1 ADPWRFSLTRPNTAQ
16 SNRESATAPSTSGLL
31 KSTMILRQQWYSA
44 KGEEDLSTEDDKQ
57 MSNCGREAMQPRLRP
72 SVTAPQ
78 KCLHKTPLQVNVI
91 TMSTTTAPLPAMAPL
106 IPRFHLFEIDDQP
119 WFPSFLRA
127 RVQDALLA
135 TWVNRTPGLQPA
147 SPARLA
153 ADILEREIGQAS
165 LPSHTF
171 IDFCAGSGGPTP
183 TIERILNRR
192 LAAASL
198 PPATFVLTDLHPNPA
213 SWSRAAAASSNLVY
227 EPDPIDA
234 SAAPPSLLA
243 QHRGSS
249 TVSSSSSS
257 SSATEKTKKK
267 EIFRLFNLAFHHFP
281 DPLARRILRDTLST
295 SSGFAIFELQAREPA
310 SFLACCLLGLGHK
323 KKEIFRLFN
332 LAFHHFPDPLARR
345 ILHDTLSTSSGFAI
359 FELQAREPASLLAC
373 CLLGLGV
380 LLGAPYHA
388 WRLRSWAVLF
398 FCWVVPVLP
407 FVLVFDGLVSSVRTR
422 TPDEVEALMRT
433 CGADCEAWEV
443 RSGSEMHLWPVGYL
457 HWIVATKKDAP
468 GRK

>member
-1 ADPWRFSLTRPNTAQ
+1 
-16 SNRESATAPSTSGLL
+16 
-31 KSTMILRQQWYSA
+31 
-44 KGEEDLSTEDDKQ
+44 
-57 MSNCGREAMQPRLRP
+57 
-72 SVTAPQ
+72 
-78 KCLHKTPLQVNVI
+78 
-91 TMSTTTAPLPAMAPL
+91 MAPL

-198 PPATFVLTDLHPNPA
+198 PAATFVLTDLHPNPA
-213 SWSRAAAASSNLVY
+213 SWSRAAAASRNLVY
-227 EPDPIDA
+227 EPNPIDA

-243 QHRGSS
+243 QHRGT

-257 SSATEKTKKK
+257 ATNK
-267 EIFRLFNLAFHHFP
+267 
-281 DPLARRILRDTLST
+281 
-295 SSGFAIFELQAREPA
+295 
-310 SFLACCLLGLGHK
+310 HK

-433 CGADCEAWEV
+433 CGADCGAWEV

-468 GRK
+468 GRE

>member
-1 ADPWRFSLTRPNTAQ
+1 
-16 SNRESATAPSTSGLL
+16 
-31 KSTMILRQQWYSA
+31 
-44 KGEEDLSTEDDKQ
+44 
-57 MSNCGREAMQPRLRP
+57 
-72 SVTAPQ
+72 
-78 KCLHKTPLQVNVI
+78 
-91 TMSTTTAPLPAMAPL
+91 MAPL

-198 PPATFVLTDLHPNPA
+198 PAATFVLTDLHPNPT

-249 TVSSSSSS
+249 PVSISSP
-257 SSATEKTKKK
+257 SATKKKEKK

-310 SFLACCLLGLGHK
+310 SFLACCLLGLG
-323 KKEIFRLFN
+323 
-332 LAFHHFPDPLARR
+332 
-345 ILHDTLSTSSGFAI
+345 
-359 FELQAREPASLLAC
+359 
-373 CLLGLGV
+373 V
-380 LLGAPYHA
+380 LVGAPYHA

-398 FCWVVPVLP
+398 FCWVIPVLP

-443 RSGSEMHLWPVGYL
+443 RSGSDMHLWPVGYL
-457 HWIVATKKDAP
+457 HWIVATKKDVP
-468 GRK
+468 GRQ